1 MAKITD
7 SSTFFK
13 PELKSDIID
22 KVKGH
27 SSLAKLCGGTP
38 IPFAGTEEFI
48 FTMDGEAS
56 VVGEAGAKPA
66 NNAAWNTV
74 TIKPIKF
81 IYQHRVTDEFLNLA
95 DEKRVP
101 YLAAFTDG
109 FAKKLAR
116 ALDIAAFHGVNPYS
130 GSASELIG
138 SNSFDGKVT
147 KTVNFLSSYPD
158 DNIDAAIGLV
168 RNDDNGVTGIA
179 MSPNFGAALGAMK
192 MADSHAAMYPE
203 FRFGGNPST
212 FTGGLACDIN
222 NTVNFNAGT
231 DEAVVGD
238 FANMFRW
245 GYAERMKFEIITT
258 GDPDGLGDLKRYN
271 QIVLRAEAYIGWG
284 ILDPDA
290 FARIVNTQAF
300 AVPFVFATAAAK
312 MFDVNV
318 SSLQSGVTVADGK
331 ITGTLKYMKADNGI
345 TSVWGKG
352 NFLCLDFSASDW
364 TAYKSVMVGLDNS
377 QGSGL
382 VDIIPDPDKNG
393 LFKITDKNTQRLMI
407 VTTSADGK
415 QKNTQYFDLTGLTCE
430 VQ

>member
-7 SSTFFK
+7 SGTFFK
-13 PELKSDIID
+13 PQLVSEIIN

-27 SSLAKLCGGTP
+27 SALAKLCGGVP
-38 IPFAGTEEFI
+38 MPFAGTEEFV

-66 NNAAWNTV
+66 NNAAWSTV

-81 IYQHRVTDEFLNLA
+81 VYQHRVTDEFTKLA
-95 DEKRVP
+95 DEKQIP
-101 YLAAFTDG
+101 YMAAFTDG
-109 FAKKLAR
+109 FAKKIAR

-130 GSASELIG
+130 GNASELIG
-138 SNSFDGKVT
+138 NNSFDSKVE
-147 KTVNFLSSYPD
+147 KSVNFLSSYPD
-158 DNIDAAIGLV
+158 DNIDAAIGLI
-168 RNDDNGVTGIA
+168 RNDDEGVTGIA
-179 MSPNFGAALGAMK
+179 MSPNFGSALGAMK

-212 FTGGLACDIN
+212 FAGGLACDIN
-222 NTVNFNAGT
+222 GTVAFNAGT
-231 DEAVVGD
+231 TEAYLGD

-245 GYAERMKFEIITT
+245 GYAENMKMEIITT

-271 QIVLRAEAYIGWG
+271 QICIRAEAYIGWG
-284 ILDPDA
+284 ILDPNA
-290 FARIVNTQAF
+290 FAKIVNTTAF
-300 AVPFVFATAAAK
+300 AVPSVAATAAAK
-312 MFDVNV
+312 MFNVNV
-318 SSLQSGVTVADGK
+318 SSLQSGVSVANNAV
-331 ITGTLKYMKADNGI
+331 TGTLKYMGADNGI

-352 NFLCLDFSASDW
+352 NFLCLDFSAADW

-382 VDIIPDPDKNG
+382 VDLLPDPDKNG
-393 LFKITDKNTQRLMI
+393 IFKITNKDTQRLM
-407 VTTSADGK
+407 VVATSADGK
-415 QKNTQYFDLTGLTCE
+415 KKNVQYFDLSGLHCE